1 MYDSLCAE
9 CHGFAGDGFPIG
21 IPLNDPSVLPGGG
34 DLTQLASFISAN
46 MPMDNLGA
54 CNSNCGTQ
62 VANYIAENFF
72 TPPPPAC
79 STSATYH
86 GARQIKLLTRKEYQ
100 RTVQDLLGVNFDVT
114 DTLSADLLV
123 GYFPNNTHLA
133 VTSANYDQYMATAEE
148 IATWV
153 NSQNWNTLNPSIS
166 CNGNYNQ
173 TCANNFMSTLAPR
186 LFRRALDSAEQ
197 TEFMAMANGSHTGGD
212 VRAGIRLALEAM
224 LSAPQFLYRHE
235 IGEANSSNPEVG
247 SGNFELTSY
256 EMATWLSYTFAGS
269 TPDATGHSKGVN
281 NQLRTPA
288 NIIAEAQ
295 RLIGTGAGS
304 TRARE
309 VMGDFVGA
317 WLDTDHLELAPKQ
330 SATWPQWTESLR
342 TNLKQ
347 EIRENFAEVMLNGSQ
362 RFPALYN
369 ADWSFINQA
378 LASHYGISGVSG
390 TNFRS
395 VNTGE
400 RGGVLVNGAFMSR
413 WAEDVESSPIR
424 RAARVRRRM
433 LCQNLP
439 APPAGVALA
448 REELLEQYA
457 EELAAQTTTN
467 RRRYEILTQGEPCY
481 LCHQEWIN
489 PLGFGMEDYDAVGR
503 KRTQDL
509 KGNMIDASGAL
520 HAPER
525 LSDKTIFE
533 NFTGAEMLGDMLAA
547 SDKAESCM
555 AENMFRYL
563 TGVGVDGI
571 DTSNPGGPKL
581 DSTEKNGYICEAQT
595 MRNTMMNTSPR
606 AMLENMGAMDSIRYR
621 RAWPRQ

>member
-1 MYDSLCAE
+1 MYNNLCAE

-21 IPLNDPSVLPGGG
+21 IPLNDAAALPGGG
-34 DLTQLASFISAN
+34 NISQLASFISAN
-46 MPMDNLGA
+46 MPMDNIGV
-54 CNSNCGTQ
+54 CNSNCGTL
-62 VANYIAENFF
+62 VATYIVENFVV
-72 TPPPPAC
+72 PPPPTC
-79 STSATYH
+79 STSSVYH
-86 GARQIKLLTRKEYQ
+86 GARQIKLLSRKQYQ

-114 DTLSADLLV
+114 DTLSTDLIV
-123 GYFPNNTHLA
+123 GYFPNNTHMA
-133 VTSANYDQYMATAEE
+133 VTTATYDQYMVTAEE
-148 IATWV
+148 IANWV
-153 NSQNWNTLNPSIS
+153 NTQNWNTVNPSIN

-173 TCANNFMSTLAPR
+173 TCANNFMSNLAPR

-197 TEFMAMANGSHTGGD
+197 TEFMAMANGSQTGGD
-212 VRAGIRLALEAM
+212 VRQGIRLALEAM

-235 IGEANSSNPEVG
+235 IGEANPNNPEVG

-288 NIIAEAQ
+288 NIVAEAQ
-295 RLIGTGAGS
+295 RLIGTGSGS
-304 TRARE
+304 ARARE
-309 VMGDFVGA
+309 VMGDFVGT
-317 WLDTDHLELAPKQ
+317 WLDTDNLELAPKNSQ
-330 SATWPQWTESLR
+330 SWPQWTASLR
-342 TNLKQ
+342 TALKQ
-347 EIRENFAEVMLNGSQ
+347 EVRENFAEVMLNGNE

-369 ADWSFINQA
+369 ADWTFINSA
-378 LASHYGISGVSG
+378 LGSHYGLSGGGS
-390 TNFRS
+390 NFTR

-424 RAARVRRRM
+424 RAVRVRRRM
-433 LCQNLP
+433 LCQNMP

-467 RRRYEILTQGEPCY
+467 RRRYEILTQGEPCSS
-481 LCHQEWIN
+481 CHWEWIN

-503 KRTQDL
+503 KRSQDL
-509 KGNMIDASGAL
+509 KGNLIDASGAL
-520 HAPER
+520 YAPER
-525 LSDKTIFE
+525 LSDKNVWE
-533 NFTGAEMLGDMLAA
+533 NFTGAEALGDMLADSA
-547 SDKAESCM
+547 AAQSCM
-555 AENMFRYL
+555 AQNMFRYL

-571 DTSNPGGPKL
+571 DTTNPGGPRL
-581 DSTEKNGYICEAQT
+581 DATEKNGYRCEAQT
-595 MRNTMMNTSPR
+595 MTSTLGNTSPR
-606 AMLENMGAMDSIRYR
+606 AMMENMGAMDAVRYR